1 MISGYL
7 VENRYIGVKRAKHG
21 VFMYNRND
29 LFIGRSLDLYGE
41 WCEYEILL
49 LRNYIRESDVVLDI
63 GANIG
68 THSVAFAAMVG
79 NAGRVHA
86 FEPQPHLYHLL
97 CGNVALNCLDNV
109 TAHRKAAGSGS
120 GRIGLSVLPSP
131 DMPFNF
137 GAMPLSEPGSGES
150 VELVSVDSLGLTG
163 CRLIKVDVEGME
175 TEVLEGAR
183 ETVEKFQP
191 LLFVE
196 NNTLDKA
203 SQVIESVFRLGYRAY
218 WHIRPYFHED
228 NFFANNENVFA
239 KTHPEANLLCA
250 PRSLTLETFDLI
262 ECRGADENWRKVVEK
277 FMNVQKK

>member
-1 MISGYL
+1 
-7 VENRYIGVKRAKHG
+7 
-21 VFMYNRND
+21 
-29 LFIGRSLDLYGE
+29 
-41 WCEYEILL
+41 
-49 LRNYIRESDVVLDI
+49 
-63 GANIG
+63 
-68 THSVAFAAMVG
+68 
-79 NAGRVHA
+79 
-86 FEPQPHLYHLL
+86 
-97 CGNVALNCLDNV
+97 
-109 TAHRKAAGSGS
+109 
-120 GRIGLSVLPSP
+120 
-131 DMPFNF
+131 
-137 GAMPLSEPGSGES
+137 

-228 NFFANNENVFA
+228 NFFANSENVFA
-239 KTHPEANLLCA
+239 RTHPEANLLCV